1 MAVKSVDS
9 KKKKRMSAEN
19 RREHILSVSCDL
31 FSKYGYDSVTTKQ
44 LAESLNCSEAL
55 IFKHFRSKEDIYLE
69 LMNEWKRG
77 IGDPVELSIID
88 DSPVKTL
95 EKLYIEI
102 AVTREWNKNR
112 HTRPHIESAV
122 LSRTAFNREHY
133 KILGESPDV
142 VIQTVMP
149 LIMEG
154 QKKGEIKQGDPL
166 EIAHMFWIVVTGSMI
181 LNRNY
186 PGRYPKIPFDKIR
199 SQIF

>member
-1 MAVKSVDS
+1 MAYKNVDT
-9 KKKKRMSAEN
+9 KVRKRMSAAN
-19 RREHILSVSCDL
+19 RREQILSVSCDL
-31 FSKYGYDSVTTKQ
+31 FRKYGYDSVTTKQ
-44 LAESLNCSEAL
+44 LSEALGCSEAL
-55 IFKHFRSKEDIYLE
+55 IFKHFKSKEDIYLE
-69 LMNEWKRG
+69 LMNQWEHG
-77 IGDPVELSIID
+77 IGDPVALQLVD

-112 HTRPHIESAV
+112 HTRPHLESAV

-133 KILGESPDV
+133 RILGESPDV
-142 VIQTVMP
+142 VIQTIMP

-186 PGRYPKIPFDKIR
+186 PGRYPKLSFDKIK